1 MKHEILIYVQKITD
15 AEVNLGMLEFYEKV
29 RIQMSQMSQKL
40 VYDKTRINSIQTMT
54 CGI

>member
-15 AEVNLGMLEFYEKV
+15 TEVNVDMLEFYEKV

-54 CGI
+54 CSI